1 MPQRQSIESYRDLE
15 VWQRGVTLV
24 KTVYDLTEPFPA
36 SKKYGLT
43 SQLRRAS
50 VSIPS
55 NIAEGWGYSSRDQ
68 YHHYLERARSS
79 LLEVETQIIVA
90 DQLGYIS
97 SEEKKSTLN
106 ETTVESKMLLS
117 LMRALRS

>member
-36 SKKYGLT
+36 SEKYGLT

-68 YHHYLERARSS
+68 YLHYLERARSS